1 MIKRKHMTVRKHIMN
16 YMKHLIRE
24 NIATFKTS
32 DIQNLSERSTRFTK
46 TEEYDFIE
54 AKECNYKQYM
64 KRRLGSPGTYERM
77 FRELRKSGMITVRR
91 HKEFKKQRQAS
102 WYLENIGE
110 TNENKS

>member
-1 MIKRKHMTVRKHIMN
+1 MTVRTHIMN
-16 YMKHLIRE
+16 YMKHLMRE

-32 DIQNLSERSTRFTK
+32 DIQNLSERSRKLPKPHHWTGS
-46 TEEYDFIE
+46 
-54 AKECNYKQYM
+54 AP
-64 KRRLGSPGTYERM
+64 LGSPGTYERT

>member
-1 MIKRKHMTVRKHIMN
+1 MTVRTHIMN
-16 YMKHLIRE
+16 YMKHLMSE

-32 DIQNLSERSTRFTK
+32 DIQNLSERSVKFDPFESTP
-46 TEEYDFIE
+46 I
-54 AKECNYKQYM
+54 
-64 KRRLGSPGTYERM
+64 GSPGTYERV
-77 FRELRKSGMITVRR
+77 FRELRKSGMITVKK